1 MEGLD
6 SFDSAKPSLSV
17 TLAFLVGPRLP
28 WLFTKIPN
36 KRWKRFSNV
45 TKAVKDIA
53 GQLLEKAA
61 KEKELL
67 GTEID
72 KSIIGTLRKSLHLVR
87 VARRMDSSGATV
99 RAETASS
106 SIHMSID
113 EIVAQVC

>member
-1 MEGLD
+1 MIGLD
-6 SFDSAKPSLSV
+6 SFDSAKPSFSV
-17 TLAFLVGPRLP
+17 MLAFVLGPRLP

-36 KRWKRFSNV
+36 KRWEKFSNV

-67 GTEID
+67 GTETD
-72 KSIIGTLRKSLHLVR
+72 KSIIGTLCKPLHLVT
-87 VARRMDSSGATV
+87 VARKDSSGLPV

>member
-6 SFDSAKPSLSV
+6 SFDSAKPSFSV
-17 TLAFLVGPRLP
+17 MLAFSIGPRLP

-36 KRWKRFSNV
+36 KRWERFSNV

-72 KSIIGTLRKSLHLVR
+72 KSIIGTLRKLLR
-87 VARRMDSSGATV
+87 W
-99 RAETASS
+99 
-106 SIHMSID
+106 
-113 EIVAQVC
+113 